1 MRSQFKLSARACTAR
16 AALIICALVLQACA
30 TSAAITTA
38 REQFRQGSTD
48 AALQTLNEADVSSRD
63 RLLLLLDTALVAQAA
78 GRYQQSITAFEDAY
92 QLIEKLDYVSAR
104 DQTAALVTN
113 DWAIRYSGEFSER
126 LWIHTFQMINY
137 LLLNQPTG
145 AAVEARRAVEL
156 YAKHGDVLNNDH
168 FTRYLMA
175 LSFEK
180 AGQFDSA
187 MVEYRKLAG
196 SVEEDALRPRNTAQ
210 RELTLLIAT
219 GFIEPKFPGDLIID
233 INARVSFP
241 YYPDIDQRA
250 PAIDVTE
257 GSKTLET
264 TRVDTRLLSIARSA
278 LAKRGK
284 TIASRHAVRLAA
296 KYSLAQ
302 SIEDEDPLAGGIARL
317 FLLAIE
323 QADTRSWETLPAYL
337 SLVRVEL
344 PAKAS
349 SVTIQIA
356 SADRFNSAIE
366 RRTVQLD
373 LDDSESQFHM
383 IRVGVQEPLPE
394 LASP

>member
-1 MRSQFKLSARACTAR
+1 MRSQHTHSACAYSARMFVILCV
-16 AALIICALVLQACA
+16 LLLQACA
-30 TSAAITTA
+30 TSTAITTA

-78 GRYQQSITAFEDAY
+78 GRYEQSIVAFEDAY
-92 QLIEKLDYVSAR
+92 QLIEQLDYVSAR
-104 DQTAALVTN
+104 DQTAALVSN

-137 LLLNQPTG
+137 LLLDQPTG
-145 AAVEARRAVEL
+145 AAVEARRAVAL
-156 YAKHGDVLNNDH
+156 YGEHGDVLDNDH

-175 LSFEK
+175 LSFER

-196 SVEEDALRPRNTAQ
+196 SVEDDALKPRKASD
-210 RELTLLIAT
+210 RELTILVAT
-219 GFIEPKFPGDLIID
+219 GFIEPKYPGDLIVD

-241 YYPDIDQRA
+241 YYPDYDQRA
-250 PAIDVTE
+250 PEIDVVVDD
-257 GSKTLET
+257 KALDA
-264 TRVDTRLLSIARSA
+264 TRVDTQLLSIAQNA

-284 TIASRHAVRLAA
+284 TIATRHAVRLAA

-302 SIEDEDPLAGGIARL
+302 SIEDQDPLAGGIARI
-317 FLLAIE
+317 FLLALE

-337 SLVRVEL
+337 SLIRVVL
-344 PAKAS
+344 PVDANV
-349 SVTIQIA
+349 VTIQIA
-356 SADRFNSAIE
+356 SADRFNAALDT
-366 RRTVQLD
+366 RTMQLQLD
-373 LDDSESQFHM
+373 ESDSQFRM
-383 IRVGVQEPLPE
+383 IRVGVQEPLNE
-394 LASP
+394 LTSP

>member
-1 MRSQFKLSARACTAR
+1 M
-16 AALIICALVLQACA
+16 ICALVLQACA
-30 TSAAITTA
+30 TSTALTTA

-48 AALQTLNEADVSSRD
+48 AALQTLNEADVSRRD
-63 RLLLLLDTALVAQAA
+63 KLLLFLDTALVAQAA
-78 GRYQQSITAFEDAY
+78 GRYQQSIIAFEDAY
-92 QLIEKLDYVSAR
+92 QLIEQLDYISAR
-104 DQTAALVTN
+104 DQSTALVTN

-137 LLLNQPTG
+137 LLLNQSDG
-145 AAVEARRAVEL
+145 AAVEARRAVAL
-156 YAKHGDVLNNDH
+156 YDKHGDVLDNDL

-175 LSFEK
+175 LSFES

-196 SVEEDALRPRNTAQ
+196 KLDDDALQPRN
-210 RELTLLIAT
+210 RSSKELTILVAT
-219 GFIEPKFPGDLIID
+219 GFIEPKLPGDLIID

-241 YYPDIDQRA
+241 YYADVYERSPDINVIA
-250 PAIDVTE
+250 N
-257 GSKTLET
+257 SKTLNT
-264 TRVDTRLLSIARSA
+264 TRVDTPLLSIARSA

-284 TIASRHAVRLAA
+284 TIASRHALRLAA

-302 SIEDEDPLAGGIARL
+302 SIEEQDQLAGGIARL

-337 SLVRVEL
+337 SLIRVEL
-344 PAKAS
+344 PPKAS
-349 SVTIQIA
+349 SVTIQIS
-356 SADRFNSAIE
+356 SADEYNSAYE

-373 LDDSESQFHM
+373 LNKNARQFHM
-383 IRVGVQEPLPE
+383 IRVGVEE
-394 LASP
+394 LQQQAASP